1 MNDSINCCL
10 SPGLTS
16 WEVSIL
22 IATLS
27 ELNALVWPMSMVI
40 SVGPKLTGSTPK
52 MDSASRYSPFEKNDF
67 KSEAEPTKWLFKAKI
82 SESSTCPLLYSE
94 LCMLSEYVR
103 RFRHQLLDERL
114 SFPMLS
120 NPHRTH

>member
-1 MNDSINCCL
+1 
-10 SPGLTS
+10 
-16 WEVSIL
+16 
-22 IATLS
+22 
-27 ELNALVWPMSMVI
+27 MSMVI

-67 KSEAEPTKWLFKAKI
+67 KSDAEPTKWLFKAKI

-94 LCMLSEYVR
+94 LGMLSEYVR